1 MEPLKSEWLSYSW
14 PYCDKGKLIAGIFA
28 KSREADFE
36 VHIFSL
42 PFILHVRKLPNSRQE
57 EDHHCNYGAQT
68 YHHDRRT
75 REVCQQHTYKDWCK
89 KQEIPSSAHSDLP
102 VNVSAIKPQIAIKRP
117 YSIREFFFASA
128 YALLWMHSYSRKAVE
143 EFFWITNI
151 LNSRES
157 VSANAV

>member
-14 PYCDKGKLIAGIFA
+14 PYCGNLLQEYSPNPGKQ
-28 KSREADFE
+28 
-36 VHIFSL
+36 
-42 PFILHVRKLPNSRQE
+42 ILRRTYFLLFCSSRKLLNSGQE

-75 REVCQQHTYKDWCK
+75 REVCQHTCTKILAK
-89 KQEIPSSAHSDLP
+89 TQEILLSARCSP
-102 VNVSAIKPQIAIKRP
+102 INVSAMLGQRLPKKGPIPSVKEGWGCTRILAKLSKNSFEYPT
-117 YSIREFFFASA
+117 F
-128 YALLWMHSYSRKAVE
+128 
-143 EFFWITNI
+143 